1 MKIKNKGFLKYII
14 IILVILFCYRC
25 PIKAIFDI
33 PCAGCGLTRAM
44 ICAMHFDFVG
54 AFELHPLFGV
64 IALEILYLIF
74 RNRIRLKPQI
84 EVVVLILT
92 LILLTA
98 VYYIRY
104 FA

>member
-1 MKIKNKGFLKYII
+1 MKSKIKGFFKYII
-14 IILVILFCYRC
+14 IILVIVLDYRC
-25 PIKAIFDI
+25 PIKAIFSV

-44 ICAMHFDFVG
+44 FCAMRFDFVG
-54 AFELHPLFGV
+54 AFKFHPLFGV

-74 RNRIRLKPQI
+74 RNKIRLKLQFEFVI
-84 EVVVLILT
+84 LIIT
-92 LILLTA
+92 LILMVL